1 MVSDDVRDG
10 RDVMEQSKHITYN
23 TAGNIVSLFCQW
35 MIMMIIPKIT
45 DFAEAGIFA
54 VALSICSILNIFATF
69 SLNQYQISDQYVN
82 FNENQYRLSRLVTI
96 VLSFVMC
103 ITMLL
108 LFDYSN
114 EQKLVIVLYMVYRNI
129 LHYAYLYT
137 ATLQIRERLD
147 YVGKCT
153 MVEGVISLVA
163 FVSAYVVTND
173 LALSVL
179 IMALLG
185 GGVFLISV
193 IYGYRKT
200 DGKYGAPE
208 RTDTAAVKS
217 MLKLGIPLLISGVAP
232 IIITALP
239 KLMLQTIEGD
249 EIVGIFS
256 TLSAPTI
263 VVPTLITG
271 IFTPFIIYFSNVAR
285 SGNMSLLAKQY
296 LKMTVM
302 ILGFGI
308 LCFVAS
314 YLLGG
319 PVFEMLY
326 GDNIAPYTKYFKV
339 LIFGIILYSI
349 GMCGITVMM
358 TKEHGRQAGIASV
371 IALIIGATIFAWAI
385 PEYGMEGAVYGL
397 MAAYGVFGLLISLCV
412 LLIPLS
418 KVVRD

>member
-1 MVSDDVRDG
+1 
-10 RDVMEQSKHITYN
+10 MERSKQITYN

-69 SLNQYQISDQYVN
+69 SLNQYQVSDQYVN

-96 VLSFVMC
+96 TLSFVMC
-103 ITMLL
+103 IVMML
-108 LFDYSN
+108 LFDYTT
-114 EQKLVIVLYMVYRNI
+114 EQKLVIILYMVYRNL

-153 MVEGVISLVA
+153 MAEGIVSLVT
-163 FVSAYVVTND
+163 FVAVYAATND

-179 IMALLG
+179 VMALLG

-200 DGKYGAPE
+200 DGKYGTPE
-208 RTDTAAVKS
+208 RTDTVAVKS

-232 IIITALP
+232 IIVTALP
-239 KLMLQTIEGD
+239 KLMLQMVEGD

-285 SGNMSLLAKQY
+285 SGNMSLLGKQY

-302 ILGFGI
+302 ILAFGV
-308 LCFVAS
+308 LCFAAS

-326 GDNIAPYTKYFKV
+326 GDDIAPYTKYFKV
-339 LIFGIILYSI
+339 MIFGIILYSI
-349 GMCGITVMM
+349 GMCGITVLM
-358 TKEHGRQAGIASV
+358 TKEQGRPAGIASV
-371 IALIIGATIFAWAI
+371 IALIIATVIFAWAI

-397 MAAYGVFGLLISLCV
+397 TAAYGIFGLLVSLCV
-412 LLIPLS
+412 LMIPLS
-418 KVVRD
+418 KVIRNESQQDL

>member
-1 MVSDDVRDG
+1 
-10 RDVMEQSKHITYN
+10 MEQSKQITYN
-23 TAGNIVSLFCQW
+23 TAGNVVSLFCQW

-82 FNENQYRLSRLVTI
+82 FNENQYRLSRSVTI
-96 VLSFVMC
+96 ALSFIMC
-103 ITMLL
+103 IAMMLL
-108 LFDYSN
+108 FNYTT
-114 EQKLVIVLYMVYRNI
+114 EQKLVIILYMVYRNI

-153 MVEGVISLVA
+153 MMEGVVSLAA
-163 FVSAYVVTND
+163 FVSAYAATND

-185 GGVFLISV
+185 GGTFLISV

-200 DGKYGAPE
+200 DGKYGTPE
-208 RTDTAAVKS
+208 RTDRTAVKG

-239 KLMLQTIEGD
+239 KLILQMVEGD

-285 SGNMSLLAKQY
+285 SGNMSLLGKQY
-296 LKMTVM
+296 LKMTAMV
-302 ILGFGI
+302 LGFGA
-308 LCFVAS
+308 LCFAAS

-326 GDNIAPYTKYFKV
+326 GDDIVPYAKYFKV
-339 LIFGIILYSI
+339 LVFGIVLYSI
-349 GMCGITVMM
+349 GMCGIIVLI
-358 TKEHGRQAGIASV
+358 TKEQGRAAGIASV
-371 IALIIGATIFAWAI
+371 IALFIGAAIFAWAI

-397 MAAYGVFGLLISLCV
+397 TAAYGIFGLLISLCV

-418 KVVRD
+418 KVVRNEPQQGL